1 VPVACAKRFT
11 AQTIDTPP
19 VSQPAGFFILPVP
32 EHSMRVAIQGSHGS
46 FSEAAARRRWP
57 ELEALPCRE
66 VKDVVAAVRG
76 GQAIAGCLPIE
87 NSLIGSVTTTYDLL
101 QEAFGDGTLRLTHEI
116 LHPVHHTIMGLPGA
130 ALSGIRRVLSHPVAL
145 GQCRIWLAEHLPDA
159 ELVSAWDTAGSAEIV
174 AQEQNPA
181 LAAIAARPA
190 ADAHGLVPLAE
201 RIEDDPTNQT
211 RFLTFTRAEMADG
224 LRTSGASRCK
234 TSLIV
239 LVDHKPGMLALTLQ
253 AFGAR
258 GVNLMALQSRPERS
272 APWTYRFYVDVEGSA
287 SDPRVA
293 EALEE
298 IEALAAQL
306 IVLGSYE
313 AWAEGSKLSVPVP
326 PPAHRVEKPAIPLVD
341 RRRRPEGTIVPVLDL
356 AFGGEA
362 PILIAGPCSVESEA
376 MILETAAAVAQAGGD
391 MLRGGAYKPRT
402 SPYDFQGLGVKG
414 LRFLADARE
423 RTGLP
428 VVTEVLSWEEVP
440 VVAHFADML
449 QIGARNMQNFS
460 LLRAASRSGK
470 PILLK
475 RGAGATID
483 EWLMAAEYVLA
494 EGNPN
499 VVLCERGI
507 RTFERATRHTL
518 DLNAVALVRERTHLP
533 VIVDPSHAAG
543 MRSLVIP
550 LSLAALAAGASGLIV
565 EVHPD
570 PSHAMSDGA
579 QSLDFAMFEGLAK
592 QVHPGR
598 EDHARVLQ
606 YDDVVSDKR

>member
-1 VPVACAKRFT
+1 
-11 AQTIDTPP
+11 
-19 VSQPAGFFILPVP
+19 
-32 EHSMRVAIQGSHGS
+32 MRVAIQGSQGS

-57 ELEALPCRE
+57 DLEVLPCRE
-66 VKDVVAAVRG
+66 VKDVVTAVRE
-76 GQAIAGCLPIE
+76 GQADAGCLPIE

-101 QEAFGDGTLRLTHEI
+101 HEAFGDGTLRLTHEI
-116 LHPVHHTIMGLPGA
+116 LHPVHHTIMALPGA
-130 ALSGIRRVLSHPVAL
+130 PLSGIRRVLSHPVAL
-145 GQCRIWLAEHLPDA
+145 GQCRIWLSEHLPNA

-174 AQEQNPA
+174 AQEKNPA

-211 RFLTFTRAEMADG
+211 RFLSFTRAELASG
-224 LRTSGASRCK
+224 LRSAGATRYK

-272 APWTYRFYVDVEGSA
+272 APWTYRFYVDVEGA
-287 SDPRVA
+287 ADDPRVA

-298 IEALAAQL
+298 IEALAAKL
-306 IVLGSYE
+306 IILGSYE
-313 AWAEGSKLSVPVP
+313 AWTEGSRLSVPVP
-326 PPAHRVEKPAIPLVD
+326 TPAHRMEKPSVPLID
-341 RRRRPEGTIVPVLDL
+341 RRRHPEGSVVQVRNLS
-356 AFGGEA
+356 FGGGS

-376 MILETAAAVAQAGGD
+376 MILETAEAVADAGGD

-414 LRFLADARE
+414 LRYLADARE

-475 RGAGATID
+475 RGAGATIE

-543 MRSLVIP
+543 LRSLVIP
-550 LSLAALAAGASGLIV
+550 LSLGSLAAGACGLII

-570 PSHAMSDGA
+570 PAQAMSDGA
-579 QSLDFAMFEGLAK
+579 QSLDFPMFQELARL
-592 QVHPGR
+592 VHPER
-598 EDHARVLQ
+598 VPRARVQLA
-606 YDDVVSDKR
+606 

>member
-1 VPVACAKRFT
+1 
-11 AQTIDTPP
+11 
-19 VSQPAGFFILPVP
+19 
-32 EHSMRVAIQGSHGS
+32 
-46 FSEAAARRRWP
+46 
-57 ELEALPCRE
+57 
-66 VKDVVAAVRG
+66 
-76 GQAIAGCLPIE
+76 
-87 NSLIGSVTTTYDLL
+87 
-101 QEAFGDGTLRLTHEI
+101 
-116 LHPVHHTIMGLPGA
+116 
-130 ALSGIRRVLSHPVAL
+130 VAL
-145 GQCRIWLAEHLPDA
+145 GQCRVWLSEHLPDA

-174 AQEQNPA
+174 AQENNPM

-190 ADAHGLVPLAE
+190 ADGYGLVPLAE

-211 RFLTFTRAEMADG
+211 RFLTFTRAEVADQ
-224 LRTSGASRCK
+224 LRSPGPSRYK

-272 APWTYRFYVDVEGSA
+272 APWTYRFYVDVEGA
-287 SDPRVA
+287 ADDPRVA

-298 IEALAAQL
+298 IEALAAKL

-313 AWAEGSKLSVPVP
+313 AWTEGSHLSVPVP
-326 PPAHRVEKPAIPLVD
+326 PPAHRVEKPAVPLVD
-341 RRRRPEGTIVPVLDL
+341 RRRHPDGSVVQVRDL
-356 AFGGEA
+356 KFGGRS
-362 PILIAGPCSVESEA
+362 PVLIAGPCSVESEA

-414 LRFLADARE
+414 LRYLADARE

-475 RGAGATID
+475 RGAGATIE

-507 RTFERATRHTL
+507 RTFERATRNTL

-543 MRSLVIP
+543 VRSLVTP
-550 LSLAALAAGASGLIV
+550 LSLGALAAGACGLII

-570 PSHAMSDGA
+570 PAHAMSDGA
-579 QSLDFAMFEGLAK
+579 QSLDFPMFEELAR
-592 QVHPGR
+592 QVHPEPAIR
-598 EDHARVLQ
+598 PQVQLA
-606 YDDVVSDKR
+606 

>member
-1 VPVACAKRFT
+1 ML
-11 AQTIDTPP
+11 I
-19 VSQPAGFFILPVP
+19 
-32 EHSMRVAIQGSHGS
+32 AIQGSHGS

-57 ELEALPCRE
+57 GLEALPCRE
-66 VKDVVAAVRG
+66 VKDVVAAVRE
-76 GQAIAGCLPIE
+76 ARADAGCLPIE

-101 QEAFGDGTLRLTHEI
+101 HEAFGDGTLRLTHEI
-116 LHPVHHTIMGLPGA
+116 LHPVHHTIMAIPGA
-130 ALSGIRRVLSHPVAL
+130 SLSGIKRVLSHPVAL
-145 GQCRIWLAEHLPDA
+145 GQCRVWLSEHLPDA

-174 AQEQNPA
+174 AQEQDPSW
-181 LAAIAARPA
+181 AAVAARPA

-211 RFLTFTRAEMADG
+211 RFLTFTRAEEAAG
-224 LRTSGASRCK
+224 LETGGSGRYK

-239 LVDHKPGMLALTLQ
+239 RVDHKPGMLALTLQ

-272 APWTYRFYVDVEGSA
+272 APWTYRFYVDVEGA
-287 SDPRVA
+287 ADDPRVA

-298 IEALAAQL
+298 IEALAAKL

-313 AWAEGSKLSVPVP
+313 AWTEGSRLSPLVPT
-326 PPAHRVEKPAIPLVD
+326 PAHRVEKPSIPLVD
-341 RRRRPEGTIVPVLDL
+341 RRRNPEGSRVEVRHLS
-356 AFGGEA
+356 FGGES
-362 PILIAGPCSVESEA
+362 PVLIAGPCSVENEA
-376 MILETAAAVAQAGGD
+376 MILETAEAVARAGGD

-414 LRFLADARE
+414 LRYLADARE

-475 RGAGATID
+475 RGAGATIE

-494 EGNPN
+494 EGNPH

-543 MRSLVIP
+543 VRSLVTP
-550 LSLAALAAGASGLIV
+550 LSMGSLAAGACGLIV
-565 EVHPD
+565 EIHPD
-570 PSHAMSDGA
+570 PAHAMSDGA
-579 QSLDFAMFEGLAK
+579 QSLDFAMFEELAR
-592 QVHPGR
+592 QVHPER
-598 EDHARVLQ
+598 ALQARVQLA
-606 YDDVVSDKR
+606 

>member
-1 VPVACAKRFT
+1 
-11 AQTIDTPP
+11 
-19 VSQPAGFFILPVP
+19 
-32 EHSMRVAIQGSHGS
+32 MRVAIQGSHGS

-57 ELEALPCRE
+57 DLEVLPCRE
-66 VKDVVAAVRG
+66 VKDVVAAVRDG
-76 GQAIAGCLPIE
+76 KADAGCLPIE

-101 QEAFGDGTLRLTHEI
+101 NEAFGDGTLRLTHEI

-130 ALSGIRRVLSHPVAL
+130 PLSGIRRVLSHPVAL
-145 GQCRIWLAEHLPDA
+145 GQCRVWLSEHLPDA

-174 AQEQNPA
+174 AQEKNPA

-190 ADAHGLVPLAE
+190 ADAHGLVALAE

-211 RFLTFTRAEMADG
+211 RFLTFTRAELADG
-224 LRTSGASRCK
+224 LRSAGATRYK

-272 APWTYRFYVDVEGSA
+272 APWTYRFYVDVEGA
-287 SDPRVA
+287 ADDPRVA

-298 IEALAAQL
+298 IEALAAKL

-313 AWAEGSKLSVPVP
+313 AWTEGSRLSVPVP
-326 PPAHRVEKPAIPLVD
+326 PPAHRVEKPSVPLID
-341 RRRRPEGTIVPVLDL
+341 RRRHPEGSVVQVRGLS
-356 AFGGEA
+356 FGGGS

-376 MILETAAAVAQAGGD
+376 MILETAAAVAEAGGD

-414 LRFLADARE
+414 LRYLADARE

-470 PILLK
+470 AILLK
-475 RGAGATID
+475 RGAGATIE

-543 MRSLVIP
+543 VRSLVIP
-550 LSLAALAAGASGLIV
+550 LSLGSLAAGACGLII

-570 PSHAMSDGA
+570 PSQAMSDGA
-579 QSLDFAMFEGLAK
+579 QSLDFPMFQELARL
-592 QVHPGR
+592 VHP
-598 EDHARVLQ
+598 DRVVRPRVQLA
-606 YDDVVSDKR
+606 

>member
-1 VPVACAKRFT
+1 
-11 AQTIDTPP
+11 
-19 VSQPAGFFILPVP
+19 
-32 EHSMRVAIQGSHGS
+32 
-46 FSEAAARRRWP
+46 
-57 ELEALPCRE
+57 
-66 VKDVVAAVRG
+66 
-76 GQAIAGCLPIE
+76 
-87 NSLIGSVTTTYDLL
+87 VTTTYDLL
-101 QEAFGDGTLRLTHEI
+101 QEAFGDGVLRLTHEI
-116 LHPVHHTIMGLPGA
+116 LHPVHHTIMAVPGA
-130 ALSGIRRVLSHPVAL
+130 TLGSIRRVLSHPVAL
-145 GQCRIWLAEHLPDA
+145 GQCRIWLSEHLPEA

-174 AQEQNPA
+174 AQEGNPM

-211 RFLTFTRAEMADG
+211 RFLTFTRAESAAS
-224 LRTSGASRCK
+224 LQSPGASRYK

-298 IEALAAQL
+298 IEALAVKL

-313 AWAEGSKLSVPVP
+313 AWVEGGSRLSPPVP
-326 PPAHRVEKPAIPLVD
+326 TPAHRVEKPSIPLVD
-341 RRRRPEGTIVPVLDL
+341 RRRQPEGSVVQVRHLS
-356 AFGGEA
+356 FGGES
-362 PILIAGPCSVESEA
+362 PVLIAGPCSVESEA
-376 MILETAAAVAQAGGD
+376 MLLETASAVAAAGGD

-414 LRFLADARE
+414 LRYLADARE

-475 RGAGATID
+475 RGAGATIE

-494 EGNPN
+494 EGNSN

-543 MRSLVIP
+543 VRSLVIP
-550 LSLAALAAGASGLIV
+550 LSLGSLAAGACGLIV

-570 PSHAMSDGA
+570 PGHAMSDGA
-579 QSLDFAMFEGLAK
+579 QSLDFAMFEELAR
-592 QVHPGR
+592 QVHPEPALR
-598 EDHARVLQ
+598 SRVQ
-606 YDDVVSDKR
+606 MA

>member
-1 VPVACAKRFT
+1 
-11 AQTIDTPP
+11 
-19 VSQPAGFFILPVP
+19 
-32 EHSMRVAIQGSHGS
+32 MRVAIQGSHGS
-46 FSEAAARRRWP
+46 FSEAAARRQWP
-57 ELEALPCRE
+57 NLEALPCRD
-66 VKDVVAAVRG
+66 VKHVVAAVREG
-76 GQAIAGCLPIE
+76 AAQAGCLPIE

-101 QEAFGDGTLRLTHEI
+101 HEAFGDGTLHLTHEI
-116 LHPVHHTIMGLPGA
+116 LHPVHHTIMALPGA
-130 ALSGIRRVLSHPVAL
+130 PLSGIRRVLSHPVAL
-145 GQCRIWLAEHLPDA
+145 GQCRIWLEEHLPDA

-174 AQEQNPA
+174 AREKNPA

-211 RFLTFTRAEMADG
+211 RFLTFTRADAAEA
-224 LRTSGASRCK
+224 LRTRGATRYK

-298 IEALAAQL
+298 IEALAAKL

-313 AWAEGSKLSVPVP
+313 AWTEGSRLSPLVP
-326 PPAHRVEKPAIPLVD
+326 PPAHRVDKPAIPLVD
-341 RRRRPEGTIVPVLDL
+341 RRRNPEGTVVEVGNVR
-356 AFGGEA
+356 FGG
-362 PILIAGPCSVESEA
+362 PQPVLIAGPCSVETEA
-376 MILETAAAVAQAGGD
+376 MILETAAAVAEAGAD

-414 LRFLADARE
+414 LRYLADARE

-470 PILLK
+470 PVLLK
-475 RGAGATID
+475 RGAGATFE
-483 EWLMAAEYVLA
+483 EWLGAAEYVLA

-518 DLNAVALVRERTHLP
+518 DLNAVALVRDRTHLP
-533 VIVDPSHAAG
+533 VMVDPSHAAG
-543 MRSLVIP
+543 IRSIIIP
-550 LSLAALAAGASGLIV
+550 LSLGALAAGACGLIV

-570 PSHAMSDGA
+570 PDKAMSDGA
-579 QSLDFAMFEGLAK
+579 QSLDFPMFAELARRAGK
-592 QVHPGR
+592 VGR
-598 EDHARVLQ
+598 PAKAERAEKTVLRA
-606 YDDVVSDKR
+606 VGGGRGGNKRR

>member
-1 VPVACAKRFT
+1 
-11 AQTIDTPP
+11 
-19 VSQPAGFFILPVP
+19 
-32 EHSMRVAIQGSHGS
+32 MRVAIQGSQGS

-57 ELEALPCRE
+57 GLEVLPCCE
-66 VKDVVAAVRG
+66 VKDVVAAVREC
-76 GQAIAGCLPIE
+76 QADAGCLPIE

-101 QEAFGDGTLRLTHEI
+101 NEAFGDGTLRLTHEI
-116 LHPVHHTIMGLPGA
+116 LHPVHHTIMALPGA
-130 ALSGIRRVLSHPVAL
+130 PLSGIRRVLSHPVAL
-145 GQCRIWLAEHLPDA
+145 GQCRIWLSEHLPDA

-174 AQEQNPA
+174 AQEKNPA

-190 ADAHGLVPLAE
+190 ADAHGLVALAE

-211 RFLTFTRAEMADG
+211 RFLTFTRADLADN
-224 LRTSGASRCK
+224 LRSAGATRFK

-272 APWTYRFYVDVEGSA
+272 APWTYRFYVDVEGA
-287 SDPRVA
+287 ADDPRVA

-298 IEALAAQL
+298 VEALAVKL

-313 AWAEGSKLSVPVP
+313 AWTEGSRLSVPVP
-326 PPAHRVEKPAIPLVD
+326 PPAHRVEKPSVPLID
-341 RRRRPEGTIVPVLDL
+341 RRRHPEGTVVQVRDL
-356 AFGGEA
+356 SFGGA
-362 PILIAGPCSVESEA
+362 SPVLIAGPCSVESEA
-376 MILETAAAVAQAGGD
+376 MILETAEAVAEAGGD

-414 LRFLADARE
+414 LRYLADARE

-475 RGAGATID
+475 RGAGATIE

-543 MRSLVIP
+543 LRSLVIP
-550 LSLAALAAGASGLIV
+550 LSLGSLAAGACGLII

-570 PSHAMSDGA
+570 PAQAMSDGA
-579 QSLDFAMFEGLAK
+579 QSLDFPMFQELARL
-592 QVHPGR
+592 VHP
-598 EDHARVLQ
+598 ERVLRPRVQ
-606 YDDVVSDKR
+606 LA

>member
-1 VPVACAKRFT
+1 
-11 AQTIDTPP
+11 
-19 VSQPAGFFILPVP
+19 
-32 EHSMRVAIQGSHGS
+32 MRVAIQGSHGS

-57 ELEALPCRE
+57 ELEALPCRD
-66 VKDVVAAVRG
+66 VKDVVSAVRECR
-76 GQAIAGCLPIE
+76 ADAGCLPIE

-101 QEAFGDGTLRLTHEI
+101 HEAFGDGTLHLTHEI
-116 LHPVHHTIMGLPGA
+116 LHPVHHTIMSIPGA
-130 ALSGIRRVLSHPVAL
+130 QLSGIRRVLSHPVAL

-174 AQEQNPA
+174 AQEGNPGW
-181 LAAIAARPA
+181 AAIAARPA
-190 ADAHGLVPLAE
+190 ADAYGLAPLAE

-211 RFLTFTRAEMADG
+211 RFLTFTRADSAQAV
-224 LRTSGASRCK
+224 RTAGATRFK

-287 SDPRVA
+287 TDPRVA

-298 IEALAAQL
+298 IEALAAKL
-306 IVLGSYE
+306 IILGSYE
-313 AWAEGSKLSVPVP
+313 AWTEGSRLSVPVP
-326 PPAHRVEKPAIPLVD
+326 TPAHRADKPAVPLVD
-341 RRRRPEGTIVPVLDL
+341 RRRNPDGTVVQVRGLQ
-356 AFGGEA
+356 FGGPA
-362 PILIAGPCSVESEA
+362 PILIAGPCSVESES
-376 MILETAAAVAQAGGD
+376 MIMETAVAVAQAGAD

-414 LRFLADARE
+414 LRYLADARE

-475 RGAGATID
+475 RGAGATFE

-518 DLNAVALVRERTHLP
+518 DLNAVALVREKTHLP
-533 VIVDPSHAAG
+533 VLVDPSHAAG
-543 MRSLVIP
+543 IRSLVIP
-550 LSLAALAAGASGLIV
+550 LSLGSLAAGACGLIV

-570 PSHAMSDGA
+570 PEHAMSDGA
-579 QSLDFAMFEGLAK
+579 QSLDFAMFAELAGK
-592 QVHPGR
+592 MGKTGR
-598 EDHARVLQ
+598 TGRTGRTGKAERTAKVAVNGGKAD
-606 YDDVVSDKR
+606 

>member
-1 VPVACAKRFT
+1 
-11 AQTIDTPP
+11 
-19 VSQPAGFFILPVP
+19 
-32 EHSMRVAIQGSHGS
+32 MRVAIQGSHGS

-57 ELEALPCRE
+57 DLEALPCRD
-66 VKDVVAAVRG
+66 VKDVVAAVRN
-76 GQAIAGCLPIE
+76 GQADAGCLPIE

-101 QEAFGDGTLRLTHEI
+101 HEAFGDGRLHLTHEI
-116 LHPVHHTIMGLPGA
+116 LHPVHHTIMALPGA
-130 ALSGIRRVLSHPVAL
+130 PLSGIRRVLSHPVAL
-145 GQCRIWLAEHLPDA
+145 GQCRIWLADHLPDA

-181 LAAIAARPA
+181 WAAIAARPA

-211 RFLTFTRAEMADG
+211 RFLTFTRPDAADAVRSTG
-224 LRTSGASRCK
+224 SSRYK

-298 IEALAAQL
+298 IEALAAKL

-313 AWAEGSKLSVPVP
+313 AWTDGSHLAPPVP
-326 PPAHRVEKPAIPLVD
+326 LPAHRSAKPAIPLVD
-341 RRRRPEGTIVPVLDL
+341 RRRNPEGTVVQVRGLK
-356 AFGGEA
+356 FGG
-362 PILIAGPCSVESEA
+362 PDPVLIAGPCSVESRE
-376 MILETAAAVAQAGGD
+376 MLMETAAAVAQSGGD

-414 LRFLADARE
+414 LRYLAEARE

-428 VVTEVLSWEEVP
+428 IVTEVLSWEEVP

-460 LLRAASRSGK
+460 LLRAASRSLK
-470 PILLK
+470 PVLLK
-475 RGAGATID
+475 RGPGSTFE

-518 DLNAVALVRERTHLP
+518 DLNAVVLVRERTHLP

-543 MRSLVIP
+543 IRSLVTP
-550 LSLAALAAGASGLIV
+550 LSLAALAAGACGLIV

-570 PSHAMSDGA
+570 PDKAMSDGA
-579 QSLDFAMFEGLAK
+579 QSLDFAMFADLA
-592 QVHPGR
+592 
-598 EDHARVLQ
+598 ARVRAGRMEA
-606 YDDVVSDKR
+606 VGR

>member
-1 VPVACAKRFT
+1 
-11 AQTIDTPP
+11 
-19 VSQPAGFFILPVP
+19 
-32 EHSMRVAIQGSHGS
+32 VAIQGSHGT
-46 FSEAAARRRWP
+46 FSDAAARRRWP
-57 ELEALPCRE
+57 DLEALPCRE
-66 VKDVVAAVRG
+66 VKDVVAAVRESR
-76 GQAIAGCLPIE
+76 ATAGCLPIE

-101 QEAFGDGTLRLTHEI
+101 QEAFGDGTLQLTHEI
-116 LHPVHHTIMGLPGA
+116 LHPVHHTLMALPGA
-130 ALSGIRRVLSHPVAL
+130 SLAGIRRVLSHPVAL
-145 GQCRIWLAEHLPDA
+145 GQCRVWLSQYLPDA

-174 AQEQNPA
+174 AQERNPS

-190 ADAHGLVPLAE
+190 ADAHSLIPLAE

-211 RFLTFTRAEMADG
+211 RFLTFTRAELADE
-224 LRTSGASRCK
+224 LRTAGASRYK

-272 APWTYRFYVDVEGSA
+272 APWTYRFYVDVEGAA
-287 SDPRVA
+287 SDPRVS

-298 IEALAAQL
+298 IEALAAEL

-313 AWAEGSKLSVPVP
+313 AWTDGSRLSAPVP
-326 PPAHRVEKPAIPLVD
+326 PPAHRGEKPTVPLVD
-341 RRRRPEGTIVPVLDL
+341 RRRRPEGTIVRVRDLQFNGGTPV
-356 AFGGEA
+356 
-362 PILIAGPCSVESEA
+362 LIAGPCSVESEA
-376 MILETAAAVAQAGGD
+376 MILETAAAVARAGGD

-414 LRFLADARE
+414 LRYLADARE

-470 PILLK
+470 PVLLK
-475 RGAGATID
+475 RGAGATIE

-543 MRSLVIP
+543 VRSLVTP
-550 LSLAALAAGASGLIV
+550 LSLAALAAGACGLIV

-570 PSHAMSDGA
+570 PSQAMSDGP
-579 QSLDFAMFEGLAK
+579 QSLDFGMFEELAR
-592 QVHPGR
+592 QIHPERVG
-598 EDHARVLQ
+598 EARVQLA
-606 YDDVVSDKR
+606 

>member
-1 VPVACAKRFT
+1 
-11 AQTIDTPP
+11 
-19 VSQPAGFFILPVP
+19 
-32 EHSMRVAIQGSHGS
+32 MRVAIQGSYGS
-46 FSEAAARRRWP
+46 FSEAASRRRWP
-57 ELEALPCRE
+57 ELEAMPCRE
-66 VKDVVAAVRG
+66 VKDVVAAVRDG
-76 GQAIAGCLPIE
+76 RADAGCLPIE

-101 QEAFGDGTLRLTHEI
+101 HEAFGDGTLRLTHEV
-116 LHPVHHTIMGLPGA
+116 LYPVHHTLMAIPGA
-130 ALSGIRRVLSHPVAL
+130 TVPGIRRVLSHPVAL
-145 GQCRIWLAEHLPDA
+145 GQCRIWLGEHLPDA
-159 ELVSAWDTAGSAEIV
+159 ELVSAWDTAGSAEII
-174 AQEQNPA
+174 AQEQDPTW
-181 LAAIAARPA
+181 AAIAARPA
-190 ADAHGLVPLAE
+190 ADAHGLVALAE

-211 RFLTFTRAEMADG
+211 RFLTFTRAESAET
-224 LRTSGASRCK
+224 LRSAGDSRYK
-234 TSLIV
+234 PALIV

-272 APWTYRFYVDVEGSA
+272 APWTYRFYVDVEGA
-287 SDPRVA
+287 AEDPRVA

-298 IEALAAQL
+298 IEALAAEL
-306 IVLGSYE
+306 IILGSYE
-313 AWAEGSKLSVPVP
+313 AWTEGSRLSPPVP
-326 PPAHRVEKPAIPLVD
+326 TPAHRAEKPSVPLVD
-341 RRRRPEGTIVPVLDL
+341 RRRHPEGSVVQVRHVS
-356 AFGGEA
+356 FGGET
-362 PILIAGPCSVESEA
+362 PVLIAGPCSVESEE
-376 MILETAAAVAQAGGD
+376 MILETASAVAAAGGD

-460 LLRAASRSGK
+460 LLRAASRSGI

-475 RGAGATID
+475 RGAGATIE

-518 DLNAVALVRERTHLP
+518 DLNAVALVKERTHLP

-543 MRSLVIP
+543 VRSLVTP
-550 LSLAALAAGASGLIV
+550 LSMAALAAGASGLIV

-570 PSHAMSDGA
+570 PAAAMSDGA
-579 QSLDFAMFEGLAK
+579 QSLDLAMFAELAK
-592 QVHPGR
+592 LAG
-598 EDHARVLQ
+598 
-606 YDDVVSDKR
+606 KRPRSVAGAAVA

>member
-1 VPVACAKRFT
+1 
-11 AQTIDTPP
+11 
-19 VSQPAGFFILPVP
+19 
-32 EHSMRVAIQGSHGS
+32 MRVAIQGSYGS

-57 ELEALPCRE
+57 DLEALPCRD
-66 VKDVVAAVRG
+66 VKDVVAAVRESR
-76 GQAIAGCLPIE
+76 ASAGCLPIE

-116 LHPVHHTIMGLPGA
+116 LHPVHHTIMALPGA
-130 ALSGIRRVLSHPVAL
+130 SLSGIRRVLSHPVAL
-145 GQCRIWLAEHLPDA
+145 GQCRVWLSEHLPDA

-174 AQEQNPA
+174 AQEKNLM

-190 ADAHGLVPLAE
+190 ADAHGLVALAE

-211 RFLTFTRAEMADG
+211 RFLTFTRAESADG
-224 LRTSGASRCK
+224 LRSPGPSRYK

-298 IEALAAQL
+298 IEALANKL

-313 AWAEGSKLSVPVP
+313 AWTEGSRLSVPVP
-326 PPAHRVEKPAIPLVD
+326 TPAHRVEKPAIPLVD
-341 RRRRPEGTIVPVLDL
+341 RRRHPDGSVVSVLDVR
-356 AFGGEA
+356 FGA
-362 PILIAGPCSVESEA
+362 DSPVLIAGPCSVESEA
-376 MILETAAAVAQAGGD
+376 MILETAAAVAHAGGD

-414 LRFLADARE
+414 LRYLADARE

-475 RGAGATID
+475 RGAGATIE

-494 EGNPN
+494 EGNHN

-543 MRSLVIP
+543 VRSLVTP
-550 LSLAALAAGASGLIV
+550 LSMGSLAAGACGLII

-570 PSHAMSDGA
+570 PDHAMSDGA
-579 QSLDFAMFEGLAK
+579 QSLDFPMFEELAK
-592 QVHPGR
+592 LVHPER
-598 EDHARVLQ
+598 ALQARVQL
-606 YDDVVSDKR
+606 V

>member
-1 VPVACAKRFT
+1 
-11 AQTIDTPP
+11 
-19 VSQPAGFFILPVP
+19 
-32 EHSMRVAIQGSHGS
+32 MRVAIQGSHGS

-57 ELEALPCRE
+57 DLEALPCRE
-66 VKDVVAAVRG
+66 VKDVVAAVREG
-76 GQAIAGCLPIE
+76 RADVGCLPIE

-101 QEAFGDGTLRLTHEI
+101 HEAFGDGTLHLTHEI
-116 LHPVHHTIMGLPGA
+116 LHPVHHTIMALPGA
-130 ALSGIRRVLSHPVAL
+130 PLSGIRRVLSHPVAL

-174 AQEQNPA
+174 AQEKNPV

-211 RFLTFTRAEMADG
+211 RFLTFTRAEAADSM
-224 LRTSGASRCK
+224 RTPGASRYK

-287 SDPRVA
+287 TDPRVS

-298 IEALAAQL
+298 IEALAASL

-313 AWAEGSKLSVPVP
+313 AWTEGSRLSTPVP
-326 PPAHRVEKPAIPLVD
+326 PPAHRIEKPSIPLVD
-341 RRRRPEGTIVPVLDL
+341 RRRHPEGTIVQVRGLR
-356 AFGGEA
+356 FGG
-362 PILIAGPCSVESEA
+362 PSPVLIAGPCSVESEA
-376 MILETAAAVAQAGGD
+376 MILETAAAVAEAGAD

-414 LRFLADARE
+414 LRYLADARD

-428 VVTEVLSWEEVP
+428 IVTEVLSWEEVP

-470 PILLK
+470 PVLLK
-475 RGAGATID
+475 RGAGATIE

-499 VVLCERGI
+499 VVMCERGI

-543 MRSLVIP
+543 VRSLVTP
-550 LSLAALAAGASGLIV
+550 LGLGALAAGACGLIV

-570 PSHAMSDGA
+570 PDSAMSDGA
-579 QSLDFAMFEGLAK
+579 QSLDVPMFAELARL
-592 QVHPGR
+592 VHP
-598 EDHARVLQ
+598 ARVARAKVQ
-606 YDDVVSDKR
+606 FA

>member
-1 VPVACAKRFT
+1 
-11 AQTIDTPP
+11 
-19 VSQPAGFFILPVP
+19 
-32 EHSMRVAIQGSHGS
+32 MRVAIQGSHGS

-57 ELEALPCRE
+57 DLDVLPCRE
-66 VKDVVAAVRG
+66 VKDVVAAVRE
-76 GQAIAGCLPIE
+76 GQADAGCLPIE

-101 QEAFGDGTLRLTHEI
+101 NEAFGDGTLRLTHEI
-116 LHPVHHTIMGLPGA
+116 LHPVHHTIMALPGA
-130 ALSGIRRVLSHPVAL
+130 PLSGIRRVLSHPVAL
-145 GQCRIWLAEHLPDA
+145 GQCRIWLSEHLPNA

-174 AQEQNPA
+174 AQEKNPA

-190 ADAHGLVPLAE
+190 ADAHGLVALAE
-201 RIEDDPTNQT
+201 QIEDDPTNQT
-211 RFLTFTRAEMADG
+211 RFLTFTRAELADG
-224 LRTSGASRCK
+224 LQSAGATRYK

-272 APWTYRFYVDVEGSA
+272 APWTYRFYVDVEGA
-287 SDPRVA
+287 ADDARVA

-298 IEALAAQL
+298 IEALAAKL

-313 AWAEGSKLSVPVP
+313 AWTEGSRLSVPVP
-326 PPAHRVEKPAIPLVD
+326 QPAHRVEKPSVPLID
-341 RRRRPEGTIVPVLDL
+341 RRRHPEGTVVQVRNLS
-356 AFGGEA
+356 FGGGS
-362 PILIAGPCSVESEA
+362 PVLIAGPCSVESEA
-376 MILETAAAVAQAGGD
+376 MILETAEAVAEAGGD

-414 LRFLADARE
+414 LRYLADARE

-460 LLRAASRSGK
+460 LLRAASRSGM
-470 PILLK
+470 PVLLK
-475 RGAGATID
+475 RGAGATIE

-543 MRSLVIP
+543 LRSLVIP
-550 LSLAALAAGASGLIV
+550 LSLGSLAAGACGLII

-570 PSHAMSDGA
+570 PSQAMSDGA
-579 QSLDFAMFEGLAK
+579 QSLDFPMFRELARL
-592 QVHPGR
+592 VHPER
-598 EDHARVLQ
+598 LVRPKVQLA
-606 YDDVVSDKR
+606 

>member
-1 VPVACAKRFT
+1 
-11 AQTIDTPP
+11 
-19 VSQPAGFFILPVP
+19 
-32 EHSMRVAIQGSHGS
+32 MRVAIQGSHGS

-57 ELEALPCRE
+57 DLEALPCRD
-66 VKDVVAAVRG
+66 VKDVVIAVREG
-76 GQAIAGCLPIE
+76 RAGAGCLPIE

-101 QEAFGDGTLRLTHEI
+101 HEAFGDGTLHLTHEI
-116 LHPVHHTIMGLPGA
+116 LHPVHHTIMAVPGA
-130 ALSGIRRVLSHPVAL
+130 SLAGIRRVLSHPVAL

-174 AQEQNPA
+174 AQEGNPA

-190 ADAHGLVPLAE
+190 ADVHGLVALAE

-211 RFLTFTRAEMADG
+211 RFLTFTRANAAEA
-224 LRTSGASRCK
+224 LRTPGATRYK

-287 SDPRVA
+287 TDPRVA

-298 IEALAAQL
+298 IEALAAKL

-313 AWAEGSKLSVPVP
+313 AWTEGSPLSVPVP
-326 PPAHRVEKPAIPLVD
+326 PPAHRVDKPAIPLVD
-341 RRRRPEGTIVPVLDL
+341 RRRHPEGTVVQVRGLR
-356 AFGGEA
+356 FGGPE
-362 PILIAGPCSVESEA
+362 PILIAGPCSVESES
-376 MILETAAAVAQAGGD
+376 MIMETAVAVAQAGAD

-414 LRFLADARE
+414 LRYLADARE

-475 RGAGATID
+475 RGAGATFE
-483 EWLMAAEYVLA
+483 EWLGAAEYVLA

-518 DLNAVALVRERTHLP
+518 DLNAVALVRDRTHLP
-533 VIVDPSHAAG
+533 VLVDPSHAAG
-543 MRSLVIP
+543 IRSIIIP
-550 LSLAALAAGASGLIV
+550 LSLGALAAGACGLIV

-570 PSHAMSDGA
+570 PDQAMSDGA
-579 QSLDFAMFEGLAK
+579 QSLDFPMFAELAW
-592 QVHPGR
+592 QVGKTGR
-598 EDHARVLQ
+598 AGKAGRTGKTGRTGRTGETGRTVLG
-606 YDDVVSDKR
+606 VGKE